1 MAPELR
7 VCQLPPTVSS
17 QAPSDSKED
26 LHLIILLSNLAGKVG
41 EHRQLRKFLFVKQ
54 NFTERETV
62 VYRQDFTV
70 RKKLSKWLNKKNSQ
84 MLPLKSETS
93 QTKRFLCEVED
104 ARWLVFYELFQEQAS
119 AVAVEEK
126 QRCKY
131 ETLPRVPRSCF
142 ASHKRPTRLHPALG
156 AAKLRDGTHPTNSP
170 ANHLHVI
177 QSTHYKLAFS
187 AFLQLCTKPSKP
199 KFLSYLVT
207 TASRRTRVSA
217 AGVNLRQ
224 KEQNTNET
232 SLAISLHDLG
242 SAPGTSCPVTSDP
255 TANRI
260 AGCAK
265 LS

>member
-1 MAPELR
+1 
-7 VCQLPPTVSS
+7 
-17 QAPSDSKED
+17 
-26 LHLIILLSNLAGKVG
+26 
-41 EHRQLRKFLFVKQ
+41 
-54 NFTERETV
+54 
-62 VYRQDFTV
+62 
-70 RKKLSKWLNKKNSQ
+70 

-187 AFLQLCTKPSKP
+187 VFLQLCTKPSKP